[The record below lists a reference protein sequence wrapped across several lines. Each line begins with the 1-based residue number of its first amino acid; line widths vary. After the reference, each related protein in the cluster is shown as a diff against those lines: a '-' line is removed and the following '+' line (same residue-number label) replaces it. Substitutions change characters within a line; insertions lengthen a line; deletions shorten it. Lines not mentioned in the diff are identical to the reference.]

1 MATTSLADFIFT
13 RRDELIGRC
22 RAQVAK
28 RSTPP
33 PTAEE
38 IEHGVPLLLTQLAK
52 ELKRRIPRTGDISDS
67 ARQHGQE
74 LLARGFTIDQVVRD
88 YGDVCQSITQMAV
101 ETKTAIS
108 AEDFRTLNQC
118 LDDAI
123 AGAVTEFA
131 NGQDATRE
139 VALTEL
145 WSLVNSASVAF
156 EALHSGSVGVGGATS
171 AVVRRSLAALRVY
184 VHQQQDNAAR
194 AAGAPVKTAPASTRT
209 TRATETNGK
218 S

>member
-1 MATTSLADFIFT
+1 M
-13 RRDELIGRC
+13 
-22 RAQVAK
+22 
-28 RSTPP
+28 
-33 PTAEE
+33 
-38 IEHGVPLLLTQLAK
+38 PLLLTQLAK

-108 AEDFRTLNQC
+108 AEDFRTLNLC